1 MKTEFATNTVNI
13 HVDGRV
19 ATVEM
24 NRPETLNALNKE
36 MIKELAVKLKELSLY
51 DDVDIVVLKGNGR
64 AFSSGG
70 DIKSMLLGID
80 ESDFLHVM
88 DCINELIVTL
98 YSMPKLTISAINGAA
113 AGLGLSLA
121 LTTDYILA
129 ERTSKIAMNF
139 IGIGLIPDG
148 GAHFFLE
155 RRLGET
161 RAKQLIW
168 DGKIMSADEA
178 LQLGLIQEIADGE
191 IGDAL
196 KEKLNDWLNRPIQ
209 AMVKTKKIM
218 AERNRPHLLKTLEL
232 EKHGQY
238 KVRQTRDH
246 QEGIQAFLE
255 KRQPKFIGK

>member
-1 MKTEFATNTVNI
+1 MKTEFATNTVNV

-24 NRPETLNALNKE
+24 NRPDTLNALNKE
-36 MIKELAVKLKELSLY
+36 MIKELAVKLKELSLC
-51 DDVDIVVLKGNGR
+51 DDVDIVLLKGNGR

-70 DIKSMLLGID
+70 DIKSMLLGIS
-80 ESDFLHVM
+80 ESDFLQVM

-98 YSMPKLTISAINGAA
+98 YSMPKLTISAITGAA

-129 ERTSKIAMNF
+129 ERSSKIAMNF

-148 GAHFFLE
+148 GTHFFLE

-168 DGKIMSADEA
+168 DGKVMSADEA
-178 LQLGLIQEIADGE
+178 MQLGLIQEVADE
-191 IGDAL
+191 IGEAL
-196 KEKLNDWLNRPIQ
+196 SEKLNDWLNRPIQ

>member
-1 MKTEFATNTVNI
+1 MKTEFATNTVNV

-24 NRPETLNALNKE
+24 NRPDTLNALNKE
-36 MIKELAVKLKELSLY
+36 MIKELAVKLKELSLC
-51 DDVDIVVLKGNGR
+51 DDVDIVLLKGNGR
-64 AFSSGG
+64 VFSSGG
-70 DIKSMLLGID
+70 DIKSMLLGIS
-80 ESDFLHVM
+80 ESDFLQVM

-98 YSMPKLTISAINGAA
+98 YSMPKLTISAITGAA

-129 ERTSKIAMNF
+129 ERSSKIAMNF

-148 GAHFFLE
+148 GTHFFLE

-168 DGKIMSADEA
+168 DGKVMSADEA
-178 LQLGLIQEIADGE
+178 MQLGLIQEVADE
-191 IGDAL
+191 IGEAL
-196 KEKLNDWLNRPIQ
+196 SEKLNDWLNRPIQ